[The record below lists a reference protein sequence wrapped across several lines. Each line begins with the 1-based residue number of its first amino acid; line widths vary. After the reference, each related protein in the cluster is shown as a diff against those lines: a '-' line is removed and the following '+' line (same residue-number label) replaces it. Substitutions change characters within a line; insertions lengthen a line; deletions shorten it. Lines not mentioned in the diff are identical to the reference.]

1 MYEEIVMNKFQNKT
15 FEYIFVFLFII
26 VLFTAVASYFY
37 YKSDNA
43 VGPNLITAFVGVVMS
58 ALVTLVLLNGQT
70 KDEEEK
76 ERILKLYNAKLRVY
90 SDFVSKMFEI
100 LSDNHITEEE
110 FSNLR
115 TRLLGKVC
123 FYVNNKEVLEGIK
136 KELDSIKDYTD
147 NNKMA
152 QVFASI
158 TSILQ
163 RDLRKDWYDTKKDV
177 SDLWGSFERILANT
191 NTEEG
196 EPELES
202 VAKDVFQ
209 QEEST
214 LDGHERLE
222 QQAWHFI
229 MLNDMQIEKLKEGFK
244 ELSLI
249 EYEEDWRTNL
259 VKQVAENDVIMLF
272 RRGGYGYVGA
282 YKTIGW
288 RVFYFEEERE
298 ELHLFSREIQ
308 EIKGDQYL
316 SDIKQYDIYDSY
328 NDNATSC
335 ANIIVEPIAFVE
347 NGVGNPGG
355 VYRRTISRYDSHY
368 AWMLKEEFKK
378 VGQWI
383 DE

>member
-1 MYEEIVMNKFQNKT
+1 MNKFQNKT

-76 ERILKLYNAKLRVY
+76 ERKMKLYNAKLEVY
-90 SDFVSKMFEI
+90 SDFVFSMYEF
-100 LSDNHITEEE
+100 LSLKTINSESTEKN
-110 FSNLR
+110 FSSLR
-115 TRLLGKVC
+115 TKLLGKVC
-123 FYVNNKEVLEGIK
+123 FYVNDKDVIDGIK
-136 KELDSIKDYTD
+136 KELDVIKDLADD
-147 NNKMA
+147 NKIA
-152 QVFASI
+152 KAFAGI

-163 RDLRKDWYDTKKDV
+163 KDLRRNGCFD
-177 SDLWGSFERILANT
+177 
-191 NTEEG
+191 
-196 EPELES
+196 
-202 VAKDVFQ
+202 FQ
-209 QEEST
+209 QEILDIWGKFEGIAANTVTENETASASISNNAVQQEDNT
-214 LDGHERLE
+214 LDETERLD

-229 MLNDMQIEKLKEGFK
+229 MWDDTQLGKLKEGFK
-244 ELSLI
+244 ELSLV
-249 EYEEDWRTNL
+249 EYGEDWRTNL
-259 VKQVAENDVIMLF
+259 VKQVAENDIVMLF

-282 YKTIGW
+282 YRAIGW

-298 ELHLFSREIQ
+298 ELHLFGREIQ

-328 NDNATSC
+328 NDDATSC
-335 ANIIVEPIAFVE
+335 ANIIVEKIAFVE

-368 AWMLKEEFKK
+368 AWLLKEEFKK
-378 VGQWI
+378 VEQWI
-383 DE
+383 EP